1 MAKAAKPVTAT
12 RAFREIPS
20 PDQNLKIA
28 ATYIRVSTDEQTEYS
43 PASQLKK
50 VREWGETHG
59 YIIPDEYVFVDEG
72 ISGKKVTGRDA
83 FRQMIGVAKSKP
95 KPFEAILL
103 WKFSRFARNRDDAVF
118 YKSILRKQLGIDVL
132 SISEP
137 IVEGKMG
144 VIIEALIEAMDE
156 YYSIN
161 LAEEVKR
168 GMEEKHRRGELQS
181 TPPYGYRV
189 ENNVLFPVE
198 PEASF
203 VRDMFQKYLGGMGM
217 YAIAR
222 YMNDMGQHTHRGSPF
237 ENRTVE
243 YILRNPVYVGK
254 LRWNPTGRSR
264 RNFNDPNI
272 VIVQGKHTPLVDND
286 TFDAVQK
293 KISEVKALHPYKGK
307 PAEVQKD
314 WLSGLV
320 RCASCGATLVRQRPY
335 DYWLCNN
342 YSRGRC
348 KTAQRIHEE
357 NLKAAI
363 LDRLHHDA
371 ASSAPLTAKIIHT
384 ENANQSEIT
393 TLTRAKAASEK
404 MLDRLRDAYLSGADS
419 IEEYKAGKASVSARI
434 AQIDDQLR
442 ALSAKKNPEN
452 LSQNI
457 KSAIS
462 AALETL
468 ENPDATT
475 AQKYNAAHS
484 IIEKAVLD
492 TAANSL
498 YLYYSLAL

>member
-1 MAKAAKPVTAT
+1 MAKTVKSGNGAKA
-12 RAFREIPS
+12 IPEMLS
-20 PDQNLKIA
+20 TDQPMKIA
-28 ATYIRVSTDEQTEYS
+28 ATYIRVSTDDQTEYS

-50 VREWGETHG
+50 VREWGEVHG

-72 ISGKKVTGRDA
+72 ISGKKVAGRGA
-83 FRQMIGVAKSKP
+83 FHQMIGVAKLKP

-168 GMEEKHRRGELQS
+168 GMEEKHRRGELQT
-181 TPPYGYRV
+181 TPPYGYRA
-189 ENNVLFPVE
+189 ENNVLIPVE

-203 VRDMFQKYLGGMGM
+203 VRDIFQKCLGGMGM
-217 YAIAR
+217 FAIAR
-222 YMNDMGQHTHRGSPF
+222 YMNDMGQHTHRGSSF

-243 YILRNPVYVGK
+243 YILRNPVYAGK

-264 RNFNDPNI
+264 RDFDDPNI
-272 VIVQGKHTPLVDND
+272 VIVQGKHTPLVDED
-286 TFDAVQK
+286 TFAAVQK
-293 KISEVKALHPYKGK
+293 KIAESKALHPYKGK

-314 WLSGLV
+314 WLSGLI
-320 RCASCGATLVRQRPY
+320 RCASCGATLIRQRPY

-342 YSRGRC
+342 YTRGRC
-348 KTAQRIHEE
+348 KTSQRIREE
-357 NLKAAI
+357 YLKPAI
-363 LDRLHHDA
+363 LERLHHDA
-371 ASSAPLTAKIIHT
+371 ASSAALTAKIVRVDA
-384 ENANQSEIT
+384 ANQTEKE
-393 TLTRAKAASEK
+393 TLLRAKAASEK
-404 MLDRLRDAYLSGADS
+404 MLDRLRDAYLSGADT
-419 IEEYKAGKASVSARI
+419 IEEYKSGKASVSASI

-442 ALSAKKNPEN
+442 AINAKQTPEN
-452 LSQNI
+452 MTQEI
-457 KSAIS
+457 KAAIS
-462 AALETL
+462 AAIETL
-468 ENPDATT
+468 ENPNATT

-498 YLYYSLAL
+498 SIYYRLAL